1 MLEKEGRWW
10 MMDDFNPVCAKLYYN
25 ELCKAE
31 ERIKDLEGEIAGAN
45 FCIRSGLAHIKD
57 LEEKVRKLEARHPPK
72 GLEDNK
78 NVLLVNRGN
87 PLYDIWEDDDLEDKD
102 GAEP

>member
-1 MLEKEGRWW
+1 MGEYAPFRYKCDGCDRTIGDIGAFLWKFK
-10 MMDDFNPVCAKLYYN
+10 DDECY
-25 ELCKAE
+25 C
-31 ERIKDLEGEIAGAN
+31 
-45 FCIRSGLAHIKD
+45 
-57 LEEKVRKLEARHPPK
+57 PK
-72 GLEDNK
+72 CWKKLEDNK